1 MVYAT
6 RYYKKGGF
14 PLHLTASEKI
24 RIILKRKNMTV
35 ADLAQKTNQ
44 SRQNLSNKINRDN
57 FSESDLEKIAQAL
70 DCTYN
75 ISFTMNDTGEVI

>member
-1 MVYAT
+1 M
-6 RYYKKGGF
+6 
-14 PLHLTASEKI
+14 HLTASEKI